1 MKSFKQSFL
10 VRRNKTEANNSA
22 IVYARIVVD
31 GMRTEFSLQ
40 REVNINLWCA
50 EKSMALGNSREC
62 KELNRYIDTVRLK
75 VFQIYRELVANDKPV
90 SCQILKEKVLGIDS
104 KEIAMFLDIFKKHNE
119 KFEALIGIDYS
130 RSTLIKYKTCYSTL
144 QEFIRLKYKSD
155 DLEVTRLNYEFLVDF
170 EFFLKTQ
177 KRCAH
182 NTVMGYI
189 KKVKKIVRQCVAM
202 DLLDKDPFMAFKITI
217 RDVQRNLLTQ
227 DELDLLRLKSL
238 SIVRIGIVRDI
249 FLFCCYT
256 GLDMTRV
263 CSITVLTIHFYYY
276 CHDGFSRAG
285 YTLNFIDT
293 IIVNIAGTGIFRT
306 VWVSKGIILSLLGV
320 SLLGVSARKVENVRV
335 LYFGGCVLLGSL
347 IFLGGHVVWQL
358 PLTAGWKT
366 IVYIFVTLVGYI
378 SILTGGVWLSRYVKI
393 ALRND
398 IFNTANQSFPQEER
412 LLENEY
418 SVNLP
423 AQYTINGN
431 KRRSWVNFINPF
443 RALLVIGTP
452 GAGKSYFVI
461 RHIITQHIRKG
472 FSMFIYDFKY
482 DDLSIIAYN
491 ALLKYSRHYTVPPRF
506 YVIEFDKIVHRCN
519 PLDPVTMED
528 ITDASES
535 SRTIM
540 LGLNRD
546 WIKKQG
552 DFFVESPINF
562 VTAIIWFLRKYEG
575 GIYCTLPHV
584 IELMQLDYKVMFP
597 LLRTEPEIDVLI
609 NPFESAYR
617 HEAWEQL
624 EGQIASAKIG
634 MARLSSPQLY
644 YVLSGND
651 FTLDINNP
659 AAPKVV
665 CMGNN
670 PQKQQIFGAVLSLYI
685 ARVIKLVNKKGKLKS
700 SLIFDEFPTVYF
712 NNIDSLIATARS
724 NKVATTVAVQDY
736 SQLKKDY
743 GRDQAEV
750 IMNIVGNVISG
761 QVVGETSKLLSERF
775 GRIVQERTSISINRS
790 DTSVSRSTQ
799 LEPAIPPSRIA
810 SLSSGEFVGMV
821 ADDPLQ
827 KIELKLFHAEILNDH
842 AALQKEEEAFKPIP
856 TVRQVSA
863 DEIRDN
869 YLAIKEDI
877 KIIIA
882 SRLPDAA

>member
-1 MKSFKQSFL
+1 MQTGE
-10 VRRNKTEANNSA
+10 NE
-22 IVYARIVVD
+22 
-31 GMRTEFSLQ
+31 Q
-40 REVNINLWCA
+40 
-50 EKSMALGNSREC
+50 ALR
-62 KELNRYIDTVRLK
+62 
-75 VFQIYRELVANDKPV
+75 
-90 SCQILKEKVLGIDS
+90 
-104 KEIAMFLDIFKKHNE
+104 
-119 KFEALIGIDYS
+119 
-130 RSTLIKYKTCYSTL
+130 
-144 QEFIRLKYKSD
+144 
-155 DLEVTRLNYEFLVDF
+155 
-170 EFFLKTQ
+170 
-177 KRCAH
+177 
-182 NTVMGYI
+182 
-189 KKVKKIVRQCVAM
+189 KI
-202 DLLDKDPFMAFKITI
+202 I
-217 RDVQRNLLTQ
+217 
-227 DELDLLRLKSL
+227 
-238 SIVRIGIVRDI
+238 
-249 FLFCCYT
+249 
-256 GLDMTRV
+256 DMTRM
-263 CSITVLTIHFYYY
+263 CSITILLMHFYYY
-276 CHDGFSRAG
+276 CHNGLHQWG
-285 YTLNFIDT
+285 YTLEFIDK
-293 IIVNIAGTGIFRT
+293 VMMNISSTGIFKT
-306 VWVSKGIILSLLGV
+306 TWYSKLFSLGLLLV
-320 SLLGVSARKVENVRV
+320 SLIGATGKKDEKINIVTTISCLILGALLFMFGHFIWFISLSVQVRTSI
-335 LYFGGCVLLGSL
+335 Y
-347 IFLGGHVVWQL
+347 I
-358 PLTAGWKT
+358 
-366 IVYIFVTLVGYI
+366 IVMAVGYI
-378 SILTGGVWLSRYVKI
+378 LVLTGGTWLSRLIKLQ
-393 ALRND
+393 LRND
-398 IFNTANQSFPQEER
+398 IFNSLNESFPQEER

-418 SVNLP
+418 SINLP
-423 AQYTINGN
+423 AQYVLKGAL
-431 KRRSWVNFINPF
+431 RRSWINFINPF
-443 RALLVIGTP
+443 RAVLVIGTP

-491 ALLKYSRHYTVPPRF
+491 TLLKFGHCYKVRPKF

-562 VTAIIWFLRKYEG
+562 VTAIIWFLRKYENG
-575 GIYCTLPHV
+575 KFCTLPHV
-584 IELMQLDYKVMFP
+584 IELMQLEYKTMFP

-659 AAPKVV
+659 DEPKIV

-685 ARVIKLVNKKGKLKS
+685 SRVIKLVNKKGKMKS

-761 QVVGETSKLLSERF
+761 QVVGETSKFLSERF
-775 GRIVQERTSISINRS
+775 GKIVQERESISINRT

-799 LEPAIPPSRIA
+799 LDAAIPPSKIA

-821 ADDPLQ
+821 ADDPDQ
-827 KIELKLFHAEILNDH
+827 KIALKVFHAEILNDH
-842 AALQKEEEAFKPIP
+842 AALRKEEEGYRAIP
-856 TVRQVSA
+856 PVRKVSG
-863 DEIRDN
+863 DEIQQN
-869 YLAIKEDI
+869 YLRIKEDI
-877 KIIIA
+877 RLIIED
-882 SRLPDAA
+882 RLPEAA